1 MLPSDVCSNSAE
13 NVAET
18 FQWVTDKRTGYKEM
32 DLSGFLFPAQGR

>member
-1 MLPSDVCSNSAE
+1 MLPSDVRSNSAE